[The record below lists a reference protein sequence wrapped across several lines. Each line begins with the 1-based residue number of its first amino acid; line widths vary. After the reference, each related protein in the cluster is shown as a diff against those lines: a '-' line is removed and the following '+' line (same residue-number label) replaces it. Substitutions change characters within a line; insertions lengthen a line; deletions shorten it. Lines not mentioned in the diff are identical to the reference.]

1 MRQSSS
7 ANCPV
12 RARVLAVVSMDEGQ
26 GASER
31 KGVSRNAIVLLAGAA
46 VLAAGVIGYR
56 MLGSADD
63 PAPET
68 ALAAG
73 EGAPL
78 TIAELEARAKADP
91 LNADAWQELGFAHY
105 SEGNYA
111 AAAQAYRQA
120 VEGDPD
126 AAVLWA
132 ALGEARILA
141 SKDDPIPPLAVEAL
155 EKALALDASEPR
167 ARYYLAA
174 KRDIDG
180 DHEGAIEEWLGLL
193 ADTPPGSSQEEN
205 LVKTIEQVG
214 KINGIPVAERIAAA
228 SEGRTAAPA
237 LTAGNAIPGPSQDQI
252 AAASAIPPGEQ
263 RDMAEGMVA
272 RLEARLEGDPDNVD
286 GWVML
291 MRSRMTLGQPDRASQ
306 ALADAVAAN
315 PEAAARLRQEAELLG
330 VR

>member
-1 MRQSSS
+1 
-7 ANCPV
+7 
-12 RARVLAVVSMDEGQ
+12 MDQGQ
-26 GASER
+26 GAGER
-31 KGVSRNAIVLLAGAA
+31 KGVSRKAIALLIAAA
-46 VLAAGVIGYR
+46 VLAAAVIGYR
-56 MLGSADD
+56 VLSAGGD
-63 PAPET
+63 PAAET
-68 ALAAG
+68 AVAAG
-73 EGAPL
+73 DAAPL

-91 LNADAWQELGFAHY
+91 MNADAWQELGFAYY

-111 AAAQAYRQA
+111 AAARAYRQA

-141 SKDDPIPPLAVEAL
+141 SENDPIPPLAVEAL
-155 EKALALDASEPR
+155 ERALELDPKEPR

-174 KRDIDG
+174 KRDIGG
-180 DHEGAIEEWLGLL
+180 DHEGAIAEWLALL

-205 LVKTIEQVG
+205 LIKTIEQVG
-214 KINGIPVAERIAAA
+214 RINGIPVAERIAAA

-237 LTAGNAIPGPSQDQI
+237 LTAGAAIPGPSREQI

-272 RLEARLEGDPDNVD
+272 RLEARLDGDPRNVD

-291 MRSRMTLGQPDRASQ
+291 MRSRMTLGQPERASK

-330 VR
+330 VP

>member
-1 MRQSSS
+1 M
-7 ANCPV
+7 
-12 RARVLAVVSMDEGQ
+12 LAVVFMDEGQ

-31 KGVSRNAIVLLAGAA
+31 KGVSRKAIALLAAAA
-46 VLAAGVIGYR
+46 VLAAGAIGYR
-56 MLGSADD
+56 MLGNADD
-63 PAPET
+63 PAAEAAAT
-68 ALAAG
+68 AGAS
-73 EGAPL
+73 APL

-91 LNADAWQELGFAHY
+91 MNADAWQELGFAHY
-105 SEGNYA
+105 SEGDYA
-111 AAAQAYRQA
+111 AAARAYRQA
-120 VEGDPD
+120 VEGDPN

-141 SKDDPIPPLAVEAL
+141 SEDDPIPPLAVEAL
-155 EKALALDASEPR
+155 ERALELDPKEPR

-174 KRDIDG
+174 RRDIGG
-180 DHEGAIEEWLGLL
+180 DHEGAIAEWLALL

-214 KINGIPVAERIAAA
+214 RINDIPVAERIAAA

-237 LTAGNAIPGPSQDQI
+237 LTAGNAIPGPSRDQI

-263 RDMAEGMVA
+263 RDMAEGMVS
-272 RLEARLEGDPDNVD
+272 RLEARLQGDPRNVD

-291 MRSRMTLGQPDRASQ
+291 MRSRMTLGQPDRASE

-330 VR
+330 VP